1 MKKII
6 SLLLTAAL
14 LTGLSA
20 CGAGKNATGTDATG
34 TDATGTDAVAE
45 KEGVSTTD
53 TLAIRKE
60 EAENAV
66 VVYFSHNDV
75 IKEAAEFAASTRNFD
90 LIEIVPKKA
99 YPDDP
104 AELARRIEEEQEKGV
119 HPALKDQPESLADY
133 DIIFLGFPVW
143 NGTIP
148 RAVATFLEDYDMVD
162 KALIPFCYAADGEV
176 GESLNDIA
184 SICRYSAIISVYMI
198 PDGDFRN
205 TEPILEGWM
214 DQVLFG

>member
-1 MKKII
+1 MRKII
-6 SLLLTAAL
+6 SILLIMSLVF
-14 LTGLSA
+14 GLCA
-20 CGAGKNATGTDATG
+20 CGAKNRNATGTDATV
-34 TDATGTDAVAE
+34 TDAEQAD
-45 KEGVSTTD
+45 GVSTKD
-53 TLAIRKE
+53 SLGIRKE
-60 EAENAV
+60 QAVNTV

-104 AELARRIEEEQEKGV
+104 AELARRIKEEKEKGV
-119 HPALKDQPESLADY
+119 RPVLKDQPKSLYDY

-143 NGTIP
+143 EGSIP
-148 RAVATFLEDYDMVD
+148 MAVATFLEDYDMVD
-162 KALIPFCYAADGEV
+162 KALVPFCCAEDGQV

-184 SICRYSAIISVYMI
+184 SLCRYSAIVSAYVI
-198 PDGDFRN
+198 PEGDFKN